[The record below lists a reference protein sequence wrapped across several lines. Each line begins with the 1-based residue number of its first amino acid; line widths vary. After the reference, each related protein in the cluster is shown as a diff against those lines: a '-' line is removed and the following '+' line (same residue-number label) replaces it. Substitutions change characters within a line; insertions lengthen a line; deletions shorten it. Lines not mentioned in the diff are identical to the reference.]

1 MRKFTYIDTESAW
14 DEHLHEGARQIDSSI
29 QPHHRIGSKR
39 IFAASAFDV
48 TVSIDGAISCEH
60 IATWSEHTHGG
71 EQEIVACLFHHLRA
85 RTDRTV
91 IGYGSMATDVPI
103 LQLAAMQF
111 SLPLPAHFLSQRKRF
126 EMPDAPGRHFDLALG
141 MKGAGRTWHHLTE
154 IILRVGLPVAL
165 METKKHVDFPST
177 REGWEIAAAHV
188 ELDCVLL
195 AIAHLA
201 WLRIQGQANVDSKI
215 AALVVL
221 EWFSRNG
228 KLTESVR
235 AKLENACGGL
245 SATITNERAMAA

>member
-48 TVSIDGAISCEH
+48 TVSSDGAVSCEK

-111 SLPLPAHFLSQRKRF
+111 SLPLPTHFLAQRKRF
-126 EMPDAPGRHFDLALG
+126 ELPDAPGRHFDLALG
-141 MKGAGRTWHHLTE
+141 IKGAGRTWHHLTE
-154 IILRVGLPVAL
+154 IMLRIGVPVAL
-165 METKKHVDFPST
+165 METKKHVDFPSK
-177 REGWEIAAAHV
+177 REGWEAAAAHV
-188 ELDCVLL
+188 ELDCALL

-201 WLRIQGQANVDSKI
+201 WLRIQGQANVNSRI

-221 EWFSRNG
+221 EWLNRNG
-228 KLTESVR
+228 KLTEGLQ
-235 AKLENACGGL
+235 AKLANACAGL
-245 SATITNERAMAA
+245 SVAITDERALAA

>member
-1 MRKFTYIDTESAW
+1 MRKFTYIGTESAW

-48 TVSIDGAISCEH
+48 TVSSDGAISCEN

-91 IGYGSMATDVPI
+91 IEYGSMATDVPI

-111 SLPLPAHFLSQRKRF
+111 SLPLPGHFLSQRKRF
-126 EMPDAPGRHFDLALG
+126 ELSDAPGRHFDLALG
-141 MKGAGRTWHHLTE
+141 IKGVGRTWHHLTE
-154 IILRVGLPVAL
+154 IMLRIGLPAAL

-177 REGWEIAAAHV
+177 REGWEAAAAHV
-188 ELDCVLL
+188 ELDCALL
-195 AIAHLA
+195 AIGHLA
-201 WLRIQGQANVDSKI
+201 WLRTQGQANVDSKI
-215 AALVVL
+215 AAVVVL
-221 EWFSRNG
+221 EWLNRNG
-228 KLTESVR
+228 KLTESLQ
-235 AKLENACGGL
+235 AKLASACGGL
-245 SATITNERAMAA
+245 SATISEDRAFAA

>member
-48 TVSIDGAISCEH
+48 TVNSDGAVSCEN

-71 EQEIVACLFHHLRA
+71 EREIVACLFHHLRA

-91 IGYGSMATDVPI
+91 IGYGSMAADVPI
-103 LQLAAMQF
+103 LQLAAMEY
-111 SLPLPAHFLSQRKRF
+111 SLQLPGHFLAQRKRF
-126 EMPDAPGRHFDLALG
+126 ELPDSPGRHFDLALG
-141 MKGAGRTWHHLTE
+141 IKGSGRTWHHLTE
-154 IILRVGLPVAL
+154 ILLRIGLPAQL
-165 METKKHVDFPST
+165 METKKHVEFPST
-177 REGWEIAAAHV
+177 REGWKYAVAHV
-188 ELDCVLL
+188 ELDCALL

-221 EWFSRNG
+221 EWLSRHG
-228 KLTESVR
+228 KLTDGVL
-235 AKLENACGGL
+235 AKLANTCGGL
-245 SATITNERAMAA
+245 SATIRDERAWAA